1 MCVLIMTLLGKKMAN
16 RPRRSNKQL
25 QEIHRK
31 KHQIKVLFDDEQYSI
46 LLDKVAKSGEK
57 HIAIFARNAI
67 LDKKIIEKDSPQ
79 NLQFLGKYIGQLGY
93 IGNNLN
99 QISHALNH
107 AKKVGKLDNIDFME
121 LNLSILKLSND
132 LQKLHDIVK
141 KDSQNDC

>member
-1 MCVLIMTLLGKKMAN
+1 MAN
-16 RPRRSNKQL
+16 RSRRSNKQL